1 MACPVIESSH
11 IIGKKWSIPIIED
24 IALGKFNG
32 FNNFLS
38 RLYVTPRILSMQLRE
53 LERSGII
60 KKRKYNDSSTH
71 TTNYT
76 LTEKGQE
83 LHNIINEIKRWNARW
98 GAVPDSCLST
108 PCAECSL
115 YNEY

>member
-11 IIGKKWSIPIIED
+11 IIGKKWSIPIIEE
-24 IALGKFNG
+24 IALNNFNG

-38 RLYVTPRILSMQLRE
+38 RVDVTPRILSMQLKE

-60 KKRKYNDSSTH
+60 KKREYNDGITH
-71 TTNYT
+71 TTNYA
-76 LTEKGQE
+76 LTKKGQE
-83 LHNIINEIKRWNARW
+83 LHNIINEIKRWSIKWDNVL
-98 GAVPDSCLST
+98 GSCLTT

-115 YNEY
+115 YNGN